1 MLLQSAVFVEF
12 DENFSKSQG
21 GMVAVEIYS
30 HIKRLV
36 KVKINMIKSY
46 NYLNTRGED
55 QYNNLTTPEPQPPN
69 NLTSPSASKSRKI
82 ERMWEMVKGNM
93 LTAYATR

>member
-30 HIKRLV
+30 HIKCLV

-55 QYNNLTTPEPQPPN
+55 QYNNITTPEPQPP
-69 NLTSPSASKSRKI
+69 ASNSRKI
-82 ERMWEMVKGNM
+82 ERMWEMVKGNV

>member
-1 MLLQSAVFVEF
+1 MLLQSAVFVAFDHVVNTHAVEF

-36 KVKINMIKSY
+36 KLNQHDKIIQ
-46 NYLNTRGED
+46 L
-55 QYNNLTTPEPQPPN
+55 
-69 NLTSPSASKSRKI
+69 SKHKRRRSI
-82 ERMWEMVKGNM
+82 Q
-93 LTAYATR
+93 